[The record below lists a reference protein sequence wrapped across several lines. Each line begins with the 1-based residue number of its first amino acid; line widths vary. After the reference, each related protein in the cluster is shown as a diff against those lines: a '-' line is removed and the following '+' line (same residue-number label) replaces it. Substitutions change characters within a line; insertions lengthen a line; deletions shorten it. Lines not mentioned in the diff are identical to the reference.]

1 MFTGLVE
8 ELGSVVGVRASAGG
22 LLLSVRCS
30 TVLEGSR
37 VGDSIAVNGACL
49 TVVEIGVGG
58 FQAEVM
64 PETVAKTNLASL
76 RPGDSVNL
84 ERSLRLGDRL
94 GGHLVTGHVDGVGR
108 IVQRTRT
115 GDSTVI
121 RIKAPDA
128 VQRYVVSKGSVAVDG
143 ISLTVADRL
152 EDGFTI
158 SLIPHTA
165 RVTNVGL
172 KSVGA
177 TVNLEG
183 DIIGKYVE
191 RMLEGRTPSLRGLTA
206 ERLSDLGYIK

>member
-1 MFTGLVE
+1 
-8 ELGSVVGVRASAGG
+8 
-22 LLLSVRCS
+22 
-30 TVLEGSR
+30 
-37 VGDSIAVNGACL
+37 
-49 TVVEIGVGG
+49 VVEIATGG

-121 RIKAPDA
+121 RIQAPDA
-128 VQRYVVSKGSVAVDG
+128 VQRYIVSKGSVAVDG
-143 ISLTVADRL
+143 ISLTVAERL

-165 RVTNVGL
+165 RVAYLGS

-191 RMLEGRTPSLRGLTA
+191 RMLAGRIPSLRGLTA
-206 ERLSDLGYIK
+206 ERLSDLGYIT